1 MSTTRHLINRQRRL
15 ATAAAAAERGGG
27 EDATAPAP
35 DTASPA
41 GDASAGASP
50 EREPRA
56 AVTAPAGGRTGLRRS
71 VGRRP
76 TARASGADAPAEV
89 DPEDP
94 TAPAEDGDTGDDDAR
109 RTGGRHTR
117 QLAVLAVLTV
127 LLGGFAAFAATRAAE
142 LRDTPAA
149 HNTALTD
156 MARTSELK
164 GQVTQAVEA
173 VFSYN
178 FADARALD
186 LAVGKHL
193 TGRAVRQ
200 HDEMLAAVREEGP
213 KQKLVLTTTVTAGGV
228 ELLDGNRARVLLY
241 ADQSNT
247 RTATKEETTY
257 AAAMLAVDAVHQDGT
272 WRIAGIDTF
281 GAGS

>member
-15 ATAAAAAERGGG
+15 ATTAAAEGGSRTV
-27 EDATAPAP
+27 TAPAA
-35 DTASPA
+35 TETGEASPQ
-41 GDASAGASP
+41 GGG
-50 EREPRA
+50 PRTA
-56 AVTAPAGGRTGLRRS
+56 TAPAGGRTGPRRPL
-71 VGRRP
+71 GRRP
-76 TARASGADAPAEV
+76 AARASAEEAVAQTVAETAAQTADADAGADAPA
-89 DPEDP
+89 
-94 TAPAEDGDTGDDDAR
+94 R
-109 RTGGRHTR
+109 RPGGRHAR
-117 QLAVLAVLTV
+117 LLAALAVLTV
-127 LLGGFAAFAATRAAE
+127 LFGGFAAFAATRAGD

-149 HNTALTD
+149 RSTALTD
-156 MARTSELK
+156 IARTSEVK

-178 FADARALD
+178 FADAPALD
-186 LAVGKHL
+186 LAAEKHL
-193 TGRAVRQ
+193 TGRAVEQ
-200 HDEMLAAVREEGP
+200 HDGMLAAVRTEGP

-228 ELLDGNRARVLLY
+228 ELLDGDRARVLLY

-257 AAAMLAVDAVHQDGT
+257 AAAMLAVDAVHEDGA

>member
-15 ATAAAAAERGGG
+15 ATTAAAEGGSRTV
-27 EDATAPAP
+27 TAPAA
-35 DTASPA
+35 TETGEASPQ
-41 GDASAGASP
+41 GGG
-50 EREPRA
+50 PRTA
-56 AVTAPAGGRTGLRRS
+56 TAPAGGRTGPRRPL
-71 VGRRP
+71 GRRP
-76 TARASGADAPAEV
+76 AARASAEEAGAETAAVAADADAGADAPA
-89 DPEDP
+89 
-94 TAPAEDGDTGDDDAR
+94 R
-109 RTGGRHTR
+109 RPGGRHAR
-117 QLAVLAVLTV
+117 PLAVLAVLTV
-127 LLGGFAAFAATRAAE
+127 LFGGFAAFAATRAGD

-149 HNTALTD
+149 RDTALTD
-156 MARTSELK
+156 IARTSEVK

-178 FADARALD
+178 FADAPALD
-186 LAVGKHL
+186 LAAEKHL
-193 TGRAVRQ
+193 TGRAVEQ
-200 HDEMLAAVREEGP
+200 HDGMLAAVRKEGP

-228 ELLDGNRARVLLY
+228 ELLDGDRARVLLY

-257 AAAMLAVDAVHQDGT
+257 AAAMLAVDAVHEDGA